1 MNLQSSRAILAIT
14 AGMCVLTAGII
25 HGQNTTP
32 PNAQTNAAATQRPQ
46 MAEEVFK
53 SVQLLKGIPVDEFM
67 DTMGFFSAS
76 TNLNCIDCHGAAAGG
91 GWEHYA
97 DETPMKAKAR
107 KMMLMVQALNRDNFG
122 GTPFVTCYTC
132 HRGDM
137 RPADTPS
144 LAVQYSS
151 PTIDPNEMEV
161 TRQAAGAPSA
171 DEIFAK
177 FIQALGGA
185 QRLAGVTSFVA
196 KGTYNGYD
204 TEFEDV
210 PIEIYAKAPGLRSTV
225 IHLRSGDSITS
236 FDGRNGWID
245 EADKPVPLIQLTGGE
260 LDGARVDASIA
271 FPATLS
277 QVRTTW
283 RVGNTGIDDRRVFIV
298 EGTGGSPQPVKL
310 YFDRDSGLL
319 VRQVRY
325 VQLRIGRVPAQFDY
339 DDYREVAGVKIPFK
353 VVATWVDGRSTTKL
367 MEVQANV
374 PIDGSRFARPSTR

>member
-1 MNLQSSRAILAIT
+1 
-14 AGMCVLTAGII
+14 
-25 HGQNTTP
+25 
-32 PNAQTNAAATQRPQ
+32 
-46 MAEEVFK
+46 
-53 SVQLLKGIPVDEFM
+53 
-67 DTMGFFSAS
+67 
-76 TNLNCIDCHGAAAGG
+76 
-91 GWEHYA
+91 
-97 DETPMKAKAR
+97 
-107 KMMLMVQALNRDNFG
+107 
-122 GTPFVTCYTC
+122 
-132 HRGDM
+132 
-137 RPADTPS
+137 
-144 LAVQYSS
+144 
-151 PTIDPNEMEV
+151 MEV

-271 FPATLS
+271 FPATLA
-277 QVRTTW
+277 QVRATW

-298 EGTGGSPQPVKL
+298 EGTGGYPQPVKL

>member
-14 AGMCVLTAGII
+14 AGLCVLSAGTI

-32 PNAQTNAAATQRPQ
+32 PNAQTNAAAAQRPQ

-53 SVQLLKGIPVDEFM
+53 SVQLLKGVPVDEFM

-97 DETPMKAKAR
+97 DETAMKAKAR

-132 HRGDM
+132 HHGDM

-177 FIQALGGA
+177 CIQALGGA
-185 QRLAGVTSFVA
+185 QRLAGVTSFIA

-210 PIEIYAKAPGLRSTV
+210 PIEIYAKAPDQRSTV
-225 IHLRSGDSITS
+225 IHFRSGDSVTS
-236 FDGRNGWID
+236 FDGRDGWIY

-260 LDGARVDASIA
+260 LDGARVDVSIA
-271 FPATLS
+271 FPARLK
-277 QVRTTW
+277 QVRATW
-283 RVGNTGIDDRRVFIV
+283 QVGNTSIDDRRVFIV

-374 PIDGSRFARPSTR
+374 PIDGSRFAKPSTR